1 MMKKVIF
8 FNFFICS
15 SFILFSQENKLDT
28 TLSQEPI
35 FTISL
40 DDLEDSFEEQDFSG
54 LLQSSKDVFSSI
66 AAYNF
71 SSSRF
76 RPRGYGS
83 QNQSVLING
92 VSLNNAETGRAIWAH
107 WGGLNDITRY
117 QQSSTGVSS
126 NPFGF
131 GGISGYT
138 NIDARASELRAG
150 TRFSSAL
157 ANRSY
162 RSRLMVTHSTGML
175 DNGWAISAS
184 ASGRFSNE
192 GYVKGT
198 FYSAASYFLS
208 VEKKFNDKHS
218 LGLVGFGAPTVQ
230 GKQGIVVDEIH
241 DILDDNFYNP
251 YWGYQDGEKRN
262 SRVRNTHKPML
273 LLSHYWDYS
282 TKSKITSTASYSF
295 GKGSNTRLNWYNAEN
310 PNPTYYRYLPSY
322 FNLPGQES
330 DYQLTLSAWQND
342 VSVSQINWDNL
353 YFANSKNL
361 FTVND
366 ANGIV
371 GNSITGNRAKY
382 IVEEY
387 FNNHSQYSWN
397 TNWNYKWN
405 DNLNLDA
412 GVNLSS
418 YTSNNF
424 KEIKDLLGADFWVD
438 VDQFAE
444 REFVDPNA
452 AQSNLAI
459 PNHVV
464 VAGDKFGYNYDI
476 NIQKYNAFSQ
486 LEWKGSKLDSYLA
499 LTLSGSKFWRTG
511 KVQNGLFPTNSL
523 GDSEKLTFVNPGA
536 KAGLLYKLTGR
547 HMLQLNAAYL
557 SRAPL
562 STNVFTSPRTRN
574 DVVQDIKSETIKTA
588 DINYLVRFPG
598 LKLRMTAYYTLMED
612 KTWSRSFYH
621 DELKSFV
628 NYIMTGVNQ
637 SFMGIEVGSEIKLSS
652 TFTSTF
658 AFAVGDFIYNSRPS
672 ATIVQDNSTELLA
685 QDRTVYIKNYK
696 VGGIPQ
702 TNASIGIKYNSSKFW
717 FAGLTANYFAN
728 TYLDVNPDR
737 RTFEALDGFVTTDPQ
752 VETILDQTKLNPGMS
767 LDLFIGKSWKIK
779 YGEYIRFNV
788 NVSNILNDKDYATGG
803 FEQLRYDSSEIN
815 RFPNL
820 VGYMYGRSYF
830 AMISYI
836 F

>member
-1 MMKKVIF
+1 MKKVIF
-8 FNFFICS
+8 FNFFLYC

-28 TLSQEPI
+28 TLNQEPI

-40 DDLEDSFEEQDFSG
+40 DDLENSSEEQDFSG

-76 RPRGYGS
+76 RPRGYDS

-117 QQSSTGVSS
+117 QQGSTGVSS

-131 GGISGYT
+131 GGISGYS
-138 NIDARASELRAG
+138 NIGARASDLRAG

-162 RSRLMVTHSTGML
+162 SSRFMVTHSTGML

-192 GYVKGT
+192 GYVEGT

-208 VEKKFNDKHS
+208 VEKKFNNKHS
-218 LGLVGFGAPTVQ
+218 LGLIGFGAPTVQ

-241 DILDDNFYNP
+241 DILDDNYYNP
-251 YWGYQDGEKRN
+251 YWGHQNGEKRN
-262 SRVRNTHKPML
+262 SRVRNTHKPMF

-322 FNLPGQES
+322 FNQPGQES
-330 DYQLTLSAWQND
+330 DYQLTLHAWQND
-342 VSVSQINWDNL
+342 ASVSQINWDNL

-361 FTVND
+361 YTLDD

-387 FNNHSQYSWN
+387 FNNHSQYAWN

-412 GVNLSS
+412 GINLSS
-418 YTSNNF
+418 YISSNF

-464 VAGDKFGYNYDI
+464 GTGDKFGYDYDI
-476 NIQKYNAFSQ
+476 NIQKYDAFSQ
-486 LEWKGSKLDSYLA
+486 LEWKGSKLDSYVA
-499 LTLSGSKFWRTG
+499 LRLSGSKFWRTG
-511 KVQNGLFPTNSL
+511 NVKNGLFPTNSL
-523 GDSEKLTFVNPGA
+523 GNSEKLSFLNPGV
-536 KAGLLYKLTGR
+536 KAGLLYKFTGR
-547 HMLQLNAAYL
+547 HMLQLNTAYL

-574 DVVQDIKSETIKTA
+574 DVVQGIKSETIKTA

-598 LKLRMTAYYTLMED
+598 LKLRMTAYYTLMEN

-628 NYIMTGVNQ
+628 NYIMTGVDQ
-637 SFMGIEVGSEIKLSS
+637 SFMGVEIGSEIKLSS

-658 AFAVGDFIYNSRPS
+658 AFASGDFIYNSRPN

-702 TNASIGIKYNSSKFW
+702 TNASLGIKYNSPKFW

-737 RTFEALDGFVTTDPQ
+737 RTFEALNGFVTTDPQ
-752 VETILDQTKLNPGMS
+752 VDAILDQTKLNPGLS
-767 LDLFIGKSWKIK
+767 LDLFVGKSWKIK

-788 NVSNILNDKDYATGG
+788 NVSNLLNDKDYATGG
-803 FEQLRYDSSEIN
+803 FEQLRYDSSDID

>member
-1 MMKKVIF
+1 MKKVIF
-8 FNFFICS
+8 FNFFFCC

-28 TLSQEPI
+28 TLNQEPI

-40 DDLEDSFEEQDFSG
+40 DDLENSSEEQEFSG

-66 AAYNF
+66 ASYNF

-76 RPRGYGS
+76 RPRGYDS

-117 QQSSTGVSS
+117 QQGSTGVSS

-131 GGISGYT
+131 GGISGYS
-138 NIDARASELRAG
+138 NIGARASDLRAG

-162 RSRLMVTHSTGML
+162 SSRFMVTHSTGML
-175 DNGWAISAS
+175 DNDWAISAS

-192 GYVKGT
+192 GYVEGT

-208 VEKKFNDKHS
+208 VEKKINNKHS
-218 LGLVGFGAPTVQ
+218 LGLIGFGAPTVQ

-251 YWGYQDGEKRN
+251 YWGYQNGEKRN
-262 SRVRNTHKPML
+262 SRVRNTHKPMF

-322 FNLPGQES
+322 FNQPGQES
-330 DYQLTLSAWQND
+330 DYQLTLHAWQND
-342 VSVSQINWDNL
+342 ARVSQINWDNL

-361 FTVND
+361 YTVDD
-366 ANGIV
+366 ANGIE

-387 FNNHSQYSWN
+387 FNNHSQYAWN

-412 GVNLSS
+412 GINLSS
-418 YTSNNF
+418 YISSNF

-459 PNHVV
+459 SNHVV
-464 VAGDKFGYNYDI
+464 GTGDRFGYDYDI
-476 NIQKYNAFSQ
+476 NIQKYDAFSQ
-486 LEWKGSKLDSYLA
+486 LEWKGSKLDSYVA
-499 LTLSGSKFWRTG
+499 LRLSGSKFWRTG
-511 KVQNGLFPTNSL
+511 NVKNGLFPTNSL
-523 GDSEKLTFVNPGA
+523 GNSEKLSFVNPGV
-536 KAGLLYKLTGR
+536 KAGLLYKFTGR
-547 HMLQLNAAYL
+547 HMLQLNTAYL

-574 DVVQDIKSETIKTA
+574 DLVQDIKSETIKTA

-598 LKLRMTAYYTLMED
+598 LKLRITAYYTLMED

-628 NYIMTGVNQ
+628 NYIMTGVDQ
-637 SFMGIEVGSEIKLSS
+637 SFMGVEIGSEIKLSS

-658 AFAVGDFIYNSRPS
+658 AFAAGDFIYNSRPN

-702 TNASIGIKYNSSKFW
+702 TNASLGIKYNSPKFW

-752 VETILDQTKLNPGMS
+752 VDAILDQTKLNPGLS
-767 LDLFIGKSWKIK
+767 LDLFVGKSWKIK

-788 NVSNILNDKDYATGG
+788 NVSNLLDDKDYATGG
-803 FEQLRYDSSEIN
+803 FEQLRYDSSDID

-820 VGYMYGRSYF
+820 LGYMYGRSYF

>member
-1 MMKKVIF
+1 MKKVIF
-8 FNFFICS
+8 FNFFFCC

-28 TLSQEPI
+28 TLNQEPI

-40 DDLEDSFEEQDFSG
+40 DDLENSSEEQEFSG

-76 RPRGYGS
+76 RPRGYDS

-117 QQSSTGVSS
+117 QQGSAGVSY

-131 GGISGYT
+131 GGIGGYS
-138 NIDARASELRAG
+138 NIGARASDLRAG
-150 TRFSSAL
+150 TRFSSAI

-162 RSRLMVTHSTGML
+162 SSRFMVTHSTGML
-175 DNGWAISAS
+175 DNDWAISAS

-192 GYVKGT
+192 GYVEGT

-208 VEKKFNDKHS
+208 VEKKINNKHS
-218 LGLVGFGAPTVQ
+218 LGLIGFGAPTVQ

-251 YWGYQDGEKRN
+251 YWGYQNGEKRN
-262 SRVRNTHKPML
+262 SRVRNTHKPMF

-322 FNLPGQES
+322 FNQPGQES
-330 DYQLTLSAWQND
+330 EYQLTLYAWQNYS
-342 VSVSQINWDNL
+342 SVSQINWDNL

-361 FTVND
+361 YTVDD
-366 ANGIV
+366 ANGIE

-387 FNNHSQYSWN
+387 FNNHSQYAWN

-412 GVNLSS
+412 GINLSS
-418 YTSNNF
+418 YISSNF

-452 AQSNLAI
+452 AQSNLEI
-459 PNHVV
+459 PNHLVGT
-464 VAGDKFGYNYDI
+464 GDRFGYDYDI
-476 NIQKYNAFSQ
+476 NIQKYDVFSQ
-486 LEWKGSKLDSYLA
+486 LERKGSKLDSYLA
-499 LTLSGSKFWRTG
+499 LRLSGSKFWRTG
-511 KVQNGLFPTNSL
+511 NVKNGLFPTNSL
-523 GDSEKLTFVNPGA
+523 GNSEKLSFVNPGV
-536 KAGLLYKLTGR
+536 KAGLLYKFTGR
-547 HMLQLNAAYL
+547 HMLQLNTAYL
-557 SRAPL
+557 SRSPL

-574 DVVQDIKSETIKTA
+574 DLVQDIKSETIKTA
-588 DINYLVRFPG
+588 DINYLVRFSG

-628 NYIMTGVNQ
+628 NYIMTGVDQ
-637 SFMGIEVGSEIKLSS
+637 SFMGVEIGSEIKLSS

-658 AFAVGDFIYNSRPS
+658 AFATGDFIYNSRPN
-672 ATIVQDNSTELLA
+672 AIIVQDNSTELLA

-702 TNASIGIKYNSSKFW
+702 TNATLGIKYNSPKFW

-752 VETILDQTKLNPGMS
+752 VDAILDQTKLNPGLS
-767 LDLFIGKSWKIK
+767 LDLFVGKSWKIK

-788 NVSNILNDKDYATGG
+788 NVSNLLDYKDYATGG
-803 FEQLRYDSSEIN
+803 FEQLRYDSSDID
-815 RFPNL
+815 RFPSL

>member
-1 MMKKVIF
+1 MKEVIF
-8 FNFFICS
+8 FNVF
-15 SFILFSQENKLDT
+15 LFCNLFLYSQTDSLDT
-28 TLSQEPI
+28 SLYQQPTFS
-35 FTISL
+35 ISL
-40 DDLEDSFEEQDFSG
+40 SDLEDTSEEQGFSG
-54 LLQSSKDVFSSI
+54 LLQSSRDVFSAI

-76 RPRGYGS
+76 RPRGYDS

-92 VSLNNAETGRAIWAH
+92 IPLNNAENGRAIWAH

-117 QQSSTGVSS
+117 QQSKTGVSS
-126 NPFGF
+126 NPFIF
-131 GGISGYT
+131 GGISGFS
-138 NIDARASELRAG
+138 NIAARASDLRPG

-162 RSRLMVTHSTGML
+162 RSRLMATHSTGMM
-175 DNGWAISAS
+175 DNGWAVSAS

-192 GYVKGT
+192 GYVEGT

-208 VEKKFNDKHS
+208 IEKKINNKHS
-218 LGLVGFGAPTVQ
+218 LCLVGFGAPTVQ
-230 GKQGIVVDEIH
+230 ARQGIVVDEIH
-241 DILDDNFYNP
+241 NILNDNFYNP
-251 YWGYQDGEKRN
+251 YWGYQNGEKRN
-262 SRVRNTHKPML
+262 SRVRDTHKPML

-282 TKSKITSTASYSF
+282 QKSKITTTASYSF
-295 GKGSNTRLNWYNAEN
+295 GKGSNTRLNWYNAED
-310 PNPTYYRYLPSY
+310 PRPTYYRYLPSY
-322 FNLPGQES
+322 YSLPNQEFEYQEVFN
-330 DYQLTLSAWQND
+330 AWQND
-342 VSVSQINWDNL
+342 VNVRQIDWDHL

-366 ANGIV
+366 ADGIV
-371 GNSITGNRAKY
+371 GNSVTGNRAKY

-387 FNNHSQYSWN
+387 YNNHSQYSLN
-397 TNWNYKWN
+397 TNWNYNWN
-405 DNLNLDA
+405 DNLNFDA
-412 GVNLSS
+412 GINLSN

-424 KEIKDLLGADFWVD
+424 KEIKDLLGADYWVD

-444 REFVDPNA
+444 RDFVDPNA

-464 VAGDKFGYNYDI
+464 RTGEKFGYDYDI
-476 NIQKYNAFSQ
+476 NIQKYDVFSQ
-486 LEWKGSKLDSYLA
+486 LEHKGSLLESYIA
-499 LTLSGSKFWRTG
+499 LTLSGTRFWRTG
-511 KVQNGLFPTNSL
+511 NVQNGLFPNNSL
-523 GDSEKLTFVNPGA
+523 GDSEKLLFVNPGA
-536 KAGLLYKLTGR
+536 KAGILYKINGR
-547 HMLQLNAAYL
+547 HMLQVNSAFL

-562 STNVFTSPRTRN
+562 STNIFISPRTRN
-574 DVVQDIKSETIKTA
+574 DVVQNIDSETIKTI
-588 DINYLVRFPG
+588 DFNYLVRFPG

-621 DELKSFV
+621 DDLKSFV
-628 NYIMTGVNQ
+628 NYLMTGVDQ
-637 SFMGIEVGSEIKLSS
+637 TFMGTELGAEIKLSP
-652 TFTSTF
+652 TLTTTV
-658 AFAVGDFIYNSRPS
+658 AYALGDFIYSSRPS

-685 QDRTVYIKNYK
+685 QDRTVYINNYK

-702 TNASIGIKYNSSKFW
+702 TNASLGLKYNSPKFW

-728 TYLDVNPDR
+728 TYLDINPDR
-737 RTFEALDGFVTTDPQ
+737 RTLEALDGYVSSDAQ
-752 VETILDQTKLNPGMS
+752 VDGVVDQTKLNPGMS

-779 YGEYIRFNV
+779 YGEYIRFNI
-788 NVSNILNDKDYATGG
+788 NVSNLLDDKDYATGG
-803 FEQLRYDSSEIN
+803 FEQLRYDSSDID

>member
-1 MMKKVIF
+1 MKKVIF
-8 FNFFICS
+8 FNFFLCC
-15 SFILFSQENKLDT
+15 SFILLSQENKLDT
-28 TLSQEPI
+28 NLNQEPI

-40 DDLEDSFEEQDFSG
+40 DDLENSSEEQEFSG

-76 RPRGYGS
+76 RPRGYDS

-117 QQSSTGVSS
+117 QQGSAGVSY

-131 GGISGYT
+131 GGIGGYS
-138 NIDARASELRAG
+138 NIGARASDLRAG
-150 TRFSSAL
+150 TRFSSAI

-162 RSRLMVTHSTGML
+162 SSRFMVTNSTGML

-192 GYVKGT
+192 GYVEGT

-208 VEKKFNDKHS
+208 VEKKINNKHS
-218 LGLVGFGAPTVQ
+218 LGLIGFGAPTVQ

-251 YWGYQDGEKRN
+251 YWGYQNGEKRN
-262 SRVRNTHKPML
+262 SRVRNTHKPMF

-322 FNLPGQES
+322 FNQPGQES
-330 DYQLTLSAWQND
+330 EYQLTLYAWQNYS
-342 VSVSQINWDNL
+342 SVSQINWDNL

-361 FTVND
+361 YTVDD
-366 ANGIV
+366 ANGIE

-387 FNNHSQYSWN
+387 FNNHSQYAWN

-412 GVNLSS
+412 GINLSS
-418 YTSNNF
+418 YISSNF

-452 AQSNLAI
+452 AQSNLEI
-459 PNHVV
+459 PNHLVGT
-464 VAGDKFGYNYDI
+464 GDRFGYDYDI
-476 NIQKYNAFSQ
+476 NIQKYDVFSQ
-486 LEWKGSKLDSYLA
+486 LERKGSKLDSYLA
-499 LTLSGSKFWRTG
+499 LRLSGSKFWRTG
-511 KVQNGLFPTNSL
+511 NVKNGLFPTNSL
-523 GDSEKLTFVNPGA
+523 GNSEKLSFVNPGV
-536 KAGLLYKLTGR
+536 KAGLLYKFTGR
-547 HMLQLNAAYL
+547 HMLQLNTAYL
-557 SRAPL
+557 SRSPL

-574 DVVQDIKSETIKTA
+574 DLVQDIKSETIKTA
-588 DINYLVRFPG
+588 DINYLVRFSG

-628 NYIMTGVNQ
+628 NYIMTGVDQ
-637 SFMGIEVGSEIKLSS
+637 SFMGVEIGSEIKLSS

-658 AFAVGDFIYNSRPS
+658 AFATGDFIYNSRPN
-672 ATIVQDNSTELLA
+672 AIIVQDNSTELLA

-702 TNASIGIKYNSSKFW
+702 TNATLGIKYNSPKFW

-752 VETILDQTKLNPGMS
+752 VDAILDQTKLNPGLS

-788 NVSNILNDKDYATGG
+788 NVSNLLDYKDYATGG
-803 FEQLRYDSSEIN
+803 FEQLRYDSSDID
-815 RFPNL
+815 RFPSL

>member
-1 MMKKVIF
+1 MKKVIF
-8 FNFFICS
+8 FNFFFCC

-28 TLSQEPI
+28 TLNQEPI

-40 DDLEDSFEEQDFSG
+40 DDLENSSEEQEFSG

-76 RPRGYGS
+76 RPRGYDS

-117 QQSSTGVSS
+117 QQGSTGVSS

-131 GGISGYT
+131 GGISGYS
-138 NIDARASELRAG
+138 NIGARASDLRAG

-162 RSRLMVTHSTGML
+162 SSRFMVTHSTGML

-192 GYVKGT
+192 GYVEGT

-208 VEKKFNDKHS
+208 VEKKINNKHS
-218 LGLVGFGAPTVQ
+218 LGLIGFGAPTVQ

-251 YWGYQDGEKRN
+251 YWGYQNGEKRN
-262 SRVRNTHKPML
+262 SRVRNTHKPMF

-322 FNLPGQES
+322 FNQPGQES
-330 DYQLTLSAWQND
+330 DYQLTLHAWQND
-342 VSVSQINWDNL
+342 ASVSQINWDNL

-361 FTVND
+361 YTVDD
-366 ANGIV
+366 ANGIE

-387 FNNHSQYSWN
+387 FNNHSQYAWN

-412 GVNLSS
+412 GINLSS
-418 YTSNNF
+418 YISSNF

-464 VAGDKFGYNYDI
+464 GTGDRFGYDYDI
-476 NIQKYNAFSQ
+476 NIQKYDAVSQ
-486 LEWKGSKLDSYLA
+486 LEWKGSKLDSYVA
-499 LTLSGSKFWRTG
+499 LRLSGSKFWRTG
-511 KVQNGLFPTNSL
+511 NVKNGLFPTNSL
-523 GDSEKLTFVNPGA
+523 GNSEKLSFVNPA
-536 KAGLLYKLTGR
+536 VKAGLLYKFTGR
-547 HMLQLNAAYL
+547 HMLQLNTAYL

-574 DVVQDIKSETIKTA
+574 DLVQDIKSETIKTA

-628 NYIMTGVNQ
+628 NYIMTGVDQ
-637 SFMGIEVGSEIKLSS
+637 SFMGVEIGSEIKLSS

-658 AFAVGDFIYNSRPS
+658 AFAAGDFIYNSRPN

-702 TNASIGIKYNSSKFW
+702 TNASLGIKYNSPKFW

-752 VETILDQTKLNPGMS
+752 VDAILNQTKLNPGLS
-767 LDLFIGKSWKIK
+767 LDLFVGKSWKIK

-788 NVSNILNDKDYATGG
+788 NVSNLLDDKDYATGG
-803 FEQLRYDSSEIN
+803 FEQLRYDSSDID

>member
-1 MMKKVIF
+1 M
-8 FNFFICS
+8 
-15 SFILFSQENKLDT
+15 
-28 TLSQEPI
+28 
-35 FTISL
+35 
-40 DDLEDSFEEQDFSG
+40 
-54 LLQSSKDVFSSI
+54 LQSSKDVFSSI

-76 RPRGYGS
+76 RPRGYDS

-117 QQSSTGVSS
+117 QQGSTGVSS

-131 GGISGYT
+131 GGISGYS
-138 NIDARASELRAG
+138 NIGARASDLRAG

-162 RSRLMVTHSTGML
+162 SSRFMVTHSTGML
-175 DNGWAISAS
+175 DNDWAISAS

-192 GYVKGT
+192 GYVEGT

-208 VEKKFNDKHS
+208 VEKKINNKHS
-218 LGLVGFGAPTVQ
+218 LGLIGFGAPTVQ

-251 YWGYQDGEKRN
+251 YWGYQNGEKRN
-262 SRVRNTHKPML
+262 SRVRNTHKPMF

-322 FNLPGQES
+322 FNQPGQES
-330 DYQLTLSAWQND
+330 DYQLTLHAWQND
-342 VSVSQINWDNL
+342 ARVSQINWDNL

-361 FTVND
+361 YTVDD
-366 ANGIV
+366 ANGIE

-387 FNNHSQYSWN
+387 FNNHSQYAWN

-412 GVNLSS
+412 GINLSS
-418 YTSNNF
+418 YISSNF

-452 AQSNLAI
+452 AQSNLEI
-459 PNHVV
+459 PNHLVGT
-464 VAGDKFGYNYDI
+464 GDRFGYDYDI
-476 NIQKYNAFSQ
+476 NIQKYDVFSQ
-486 LEWKGSKLDSYLA
+486 LERKGSKLDSYLA
-499 LTLSGSKFWRTG
+499 LRLSGSKFWRTG
-511 KVQNGLFPTNSL
+511 NVKNGLFPTNSL
-523 GDSEKLTFVNPGA
+523 GDSEKLSFVNPGV
-536 KAGLLYKLTGR
+536 KAGLLYKFTGR
-547 HMLQLNAAYL
+547 HMLQLNTAYL

-574 DVVQDIKSETIKTA
+574 DLVQDIKSETIKTA
-588 DINYLVRFPG
+588 DINYLVRFSG

-628 NYIMTGVNQ
+628 NYIMTGVDQ
-637 SFMGIEVGSEIKLSS
+637 SFMGVEIGSEIKLSS

-658 AFAVGDFIYNSRPS
+658 AFATGDFIYNSRPN
-672 ATIVQDNSTELLA
+672 AIIVQDNSTELLA

-702 TNASIGIKYNSSKFW
+702 TNATLGIKYNSPKFW

-752 VETILDQTKLNPGMS
+752 VDAILDQTKLNPGLS
-767 LDLFIGKSWKIK
+767 LDLFVGKSWKIK

-788 NVSNILNDKDYATGG
+788 NVSNLLDDKDYATGG
-803 FEQLRYDSSEIN
+803 FEQLRYDSSDID
-815 RFPNL
+815 RFPSL